1 MHTCTAT
8 YRVVLNTCT
17 HTDLLPM
24 VVQACTCRCIPSLI
38 IVPYSVKC
46 TKHHT
51 CLCQSGQIQKIVKC
65 KQSLYIQITYSTQI
79 RYPFHANGLIIYLH
93 VLSQK
98 QFVPSKCILCKS
110 NIYKYALFITQKHQK
125 FKATYLTP
133 KRNIE
138 GNMKFDFS
146 ELPQ

>member
-1 MHTCTAT
+1 MSFYLNMWLFMHTCTAT

-38 IVPYSVKC
+38 IVPYSVNIQC

-51 CLCQSGQIQKIVKC
+51 CLCQSGQIQKI
-65 KQSLYIQITYSTQI
+65 L
-79 RYPFHANGLIIYLH
+79 FHAYGLIIYLH

-125 FKATYLTP
+125 FKATYLTL